1 MNTVRTPH
9 RQDGVVLVIV
19 LILLASMTLMATAG
33 VQSSIMGLKIS
44 RNVEEVANA
53 FQAAQSAIDFVISD
67 TNNLPMTG
75 PLNDPVDVATTGA
88 PFDVNADAGETMQAS
103 AERTIDCGVPPR
115 VGQGSS
121 ILAYST
127 FSFRVSAQIDR
138 TTTGRGRSS
147 LREGYMV
154 LGPKC

>member
-1 MNTVRTPH
+1 MKQVRVP
-9 RQDGVVLVIV
+9 RGQQGVVLVIV

-44 RNVEEVANA
+44 RNVEEIASA
-53 FQAAQSAIDFVISD
+53 FQAAQSTIDFVISD
-67 TNNLPMTG
+67 SANLPMTG
-75 PLNDPVDVATTGA
+75 PLNDPLDVAVTGTA
-88 PFDVNADAGETMQAS
+88 FDVNTTAGETIAAT

-115 VGQGSS
+115 ISQGSS

-127 FSFRVSAQIDR
+127 FSFRVSAEIDR
-138 TTTGRGRSS
+138 TATGRGRSS
-147 LREGYMV
+147 LREGYLL

>member
-1 MNTVRTPH
+1 MKPVSVSR

-19 LILLASMTLMATAG
+19 LVLLASMTLMATAG

-44 RNVEEVANA
+44 RNVEEIANA

-67 TNNLPMTG
+67 TGNLPMTG
-75 PLNDPVDVATTGA
+75 PLNDPVAVAVNGTPFEVDTT
-88 PFDVNADAGETMQAS
+88 AGETIEAT

-115 VGQGSS
+115 IGLGSS

-127 FSFRVSAQIDR
+127 FSFRVSAEVDR
-138 TTTGRGRSS
+138 TATGRGRSS